1 MGERL
6 NNKIIIFC
14 RKNFYLFLI
23 YESKLFKIQEKSE
36 EKKTKKQRKI
46 VWMREINKK
55 KIHILL
61 FKYECTGSDKQ
72 EIIHV
77 LPYFT
82 LHEQSRII
90 CSQIFGNFE

>member
-1 MGERL
+1 M
-6 NNKIIIFC
+6 NQN
-14 RKNFYLFLI
+14 Y
-23 YESKLFKIQEKSE
+23 SKYKKRAK
-36 EKKTKKQRKI
+36 KKTPKNSAKLSGCGKLIKK
-46 VWMREINKK
+46 N
-55 KIHILL
+55 IHILL